1 MQVALSNGYIQHFYP
16 LLPLICALQ
25 MMMYAFDVL
34 IIAKNMGAFRMV
46 ILVTNGV
53 KGDITMVIW
62 GSHSV
67 GSVKYRV

>member
-1 MQVALSNGYIQHFYP
+1 
-16 LLPLICALQ
+16 

-53 KGDITMVIW
+53 KGDITMVIL